1 MRYSRM
7 ENSRHKQ
14 PGGPRKAWFF
24 VAFVLV
30 IGVGVYIIGAAKVG
44 NFISEK
50 IVTPVVAWVTGEDA
64 KDPSAANPSAPVSP
78 SPSPSEETP
87 VSYTHLDVYKRQIS
101 PCVTLNLMKSC

>member
-50 IVTPVVAWVTGEDA
+50 IVKRVVYILKKEG
-64 KDPSAANPSAPVSP
+64 SF
-78 SPSPSEETP
+78 
-87 VSYTHLDVYKRQIS
+87 
-101 PCVTLNLMKSC
+101 